1 MNSIIEQII
10 ELSKDGSV
18 ETMTIMETL
27 IEKELAKNPH
37 NIELLLRF
45 ALLEQSVPFAD
56 HVKSTM
62 ILNIILA
69 YEPKN
74 PIATLVLAG
83 VNHFC
88 GPAMDDKEIYEKLT
102 ALETDDKELESM
114 LTYAASWYYAE
125 LEDNEN
131 LERMLLKSIN
141 LYPKHVFNRWKLAE
155 LYFKQ
160 GRLEEA
166 KFFIKKAMANVV
178 KLFGDEEHNDYTDV
192 NNYINEMIKGTH
204 ITPEVY
210 IVLGELLRKIE
221 EKLKEYN

>member
-10 ELSKDGSV
+10 ELSKDKSV
-18 ETMTIMETL
+18 ETMTTMEVL

-45 ALLEQSVPFAD
+45 ALLEQTVPFAD
-56 HVKSTM
+56 EVKSTM
-62 ILNIILA
+62 ILNIILT

-88 GPAMDDKEIYEKLT
+88 GPVMDDKEIYEKLT
-102 ALETDDKELESM
+102 ALETNDKELESM

-125 LEDNEN
+125 IGDKEN
-131 LERMLLKSIN
+131 LEHMLLKSID

-166 KFFIKKAMANVV
+166 KLFIKKAMANVV
-178 KLFGDEEHNDYTDV
+178 KLFGDNEHNDYTDV
-192 NNYINEMIKGTH
+192 NNYINEMINGTH

-210 IVLGELLRKIE
+210 IVLEELLRKIE